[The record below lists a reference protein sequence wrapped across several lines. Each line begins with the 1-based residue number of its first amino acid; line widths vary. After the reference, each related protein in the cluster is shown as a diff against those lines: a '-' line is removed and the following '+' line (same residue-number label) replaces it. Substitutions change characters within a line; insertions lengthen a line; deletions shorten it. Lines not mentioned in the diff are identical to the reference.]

1 MIREFMKPAAGVSIV
16 LTLTLASACT
26 CAKKE
31 AKAPSEPPR
40 AETPAEVPSPAEAE
54 AETEDTKS
62 EEPTEPA
69 QAAVARTK
77 QAEAALKLGSPTQNL
92 TGILG
97 ATVLQLKLAQDAEHA
112 ATVLDNILYT
122 YNVAE
127 LRKQEKAAQDAG
139 QKVRAGMQRDR
150 KSLEV
155 EYKTLEAKFAAENS
169 PQFAQVSKVWNE
181 VWGLN

>member
-1 MIREFMKPAAGVSIV
+1 MKLAAAVSIV
-16 LTLTLASACT
+16 LALTLASACT

-31 AKAPSEPPR
+31 AKAPSEPPPG
-40 AETPAEVPSPAEAE
+40 ETPAEVPAPAEA
-54 AETEDTKS
+54 EDTKS
-62 EEPTEPA
+62 EEPTEPVR
-69 QAAVARTK
+69 VARTK

-97 ATVLQLKLAQDAEHA
+97 ATVLQLELAQDADHA
-112 ATVLDNILYT
+112 ASVLDNILYT

-139 QKVRAGMQRDR
+139 QEVRADTESNR
-150 KSLEV
+150 KSLEAQ
-155 EYKTLEAKFAAENS
+155 YKTLEAKFAAENS
-169 PQFAQVSKVWNE
+169 PTFAQVSKAWNE

>member
-1 MIREFMKPAAGVSIV
+1 MMREFMKPAAGVSIV

-40 AETPAEVPSPAEAE
+40 AETPAEVPAE

-62 EEPTEPA
+62 KEPTEPA
-69 QAAVARTK
+69 RVAVARTK

-92 TGILG
+92 MGILG
-97 ATVLQLKLAQDAEHA
+97 AAVLQLKLAQNAEHA
-112 ATVLDNILYT
+112 AKILDNVLYT

-139 QKVRAGMQRDR
+139 QEVRAGMERDR
-150 KSLEV
+150 KSLEAQ
-155 EYKTLEAKFAAENS
+155 YKTLEAKFAAENS